1 MIKGDIMEKI
11 MKKTTME
18 SILKNIMNKK
28 TEVEVATVI
37 AQLDSDKT
45 KGVYQGKITEVGSD
59 YILLKLDDYIDKK
72 SEKGFTYYPE
82 LIRMDKIVNVHRIGN
97 CEIINDKRKS

>member
-28 TEVEVATVI
+28 TEVEVETVI
-37 AQLDSDKT
+37 AQLHSD

-59 YILLKLDDYIDKK
+59 YILLKLDDYIDKNTK
-72 SEKGFTYYPE
+72 KGFTYHPE
-82 LIRMDKIVNVHRIGN
+82 LIRMDKIVSVHRIEN
-97 CEIINDKRKS
+97 CEIINDKRK